1 MKKIVS
7 LVALFFMLNSCTPDS
22 DTNYTFELLPIQ
34 SVSIPTGFILGHT
47 YPITVR
53 YNKPTT
59 CYYFSELYYSK
70 DLNIRTVAVE
80 NAVAQSNNCHNLSTA
95 AGVSEYTFNFYVTN
109 NGSYI
114 FKFYQGKDANGVN
127 IFLQYEIPVTN

>member
-7 LVALFFMLNSCTPDS
+7 LLALFFMLNSCTPDS
-22 DTNYTFELLPIQ
+22 GTNYTFELLPIQ

-59 CYYFSELYYSK
+59 CYYFSELYYGK